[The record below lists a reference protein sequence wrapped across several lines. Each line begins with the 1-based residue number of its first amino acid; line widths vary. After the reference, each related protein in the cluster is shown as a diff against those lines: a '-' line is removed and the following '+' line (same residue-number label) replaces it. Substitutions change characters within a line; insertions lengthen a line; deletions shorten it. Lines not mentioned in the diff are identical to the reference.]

1 MVSEMSN
8 SELRGLISVP
18 VNLVASMPP
27 NVISALPTPTG
38 LRYVE
43 NKAIQAKISR
53 SRVLD

>member
-27 NVISALPTPTG
+27 NVISALPTSTG